1 MRQAERRKRTKSH
14 RPLSTDSAKAA
25 PASTKKKVQSSIR
38 KQQAM
43 AKNAT
48 ALKQDKAT
56 FSSKAI
62 SLSRSD
68 TDVNSAD
75 DLELSA
81 TSISTESKMV
91 EKRKKNLGVL
101 LSQLQQQKELIASLN
116 SSLSKRIHAC
126 KPCIAIYVTSYIA
139 TERILAT

>member
-1 MRQAERRKRTKSH
+1 
-14 RPLSTDSAKAA
+14 
-25 PASTKKKVQSSIR
+25 
-38 KQQAM
+38 M

-48 ALKQDKAT
+48 ALKQAKAI

-68 TDVNSAD
+68 TDVDSAD

-91 EKRKKNLGVL
+91 ENVKRTQVY
-101 LSQLQQQKELIASLN
+101 
-116 SSLSKRIHAC
+116 C
-126 KPCIAIYVTSYIA
+126 
-139 TERILAT
+139 